1 MRKDLTPEETKRL
14 HWMQLYL
21 RLPELGVRV
30 TWPTETACRDRL
42 IAARW
47 PNGVQ
52 CPKCGSK
59 QTGHL
64 EKRKIFCCKSCLYQ
78 FSPQVGSVLHRS
90 HVTLQNW
97 FRAAE
102 ILIWHNAN
110 SLKLGYPTGHS
121 LKDELGISYAATFK
135 MKKNLLVDLG
145 LPQGGLIGSCILSEA
160 PHSTPAIIRKDRTAE
175 YLWVYNQVLSRSE
188 ECAAAHAPTVPPY

>member
-1 MRKDLTPEETKRL
+1 
-14 HWMQLYL
+14 MQLYL

-110 SLKLGYPTGHS
+110 NPKLGYPTNHD
-121 LKDELGISYAATFK
+121 LKDELDISYAASFRI
-135 MKKNLLVDLG
+135 KKNLLLELG
-145 LPQGGLIGSCILSEA
+145 LSRGGLIGNCILTEA
-160 PHSTPAIIRKDRTAE
+160 PHSAPSCPINNSTQKYE
-175 YLWVYNQVLSRSE
+175 WVYNQFQSRSE
-188 ECAAAHAPTVPPY
+188 ECAAAHAPTVPRF